1 MRLWTLHPKYLDSR
15 GLVALWREALL
26 AQAVLGGKTSGY
38 TRHPQLIRFR
48 ENASPLELMGCYLRA
63 IYAESIKRDYRFD
76 ATKIQSVGNVN
87 CIEATDGQLNYERDH
102 LKAKLLIRS
111 PAWLASLEPLS
122 RPEAHPLFKIVSGP
136 VADWEIIRPQ
146 PQQKKR

>member
-38 TRHPQLIRFR
+38 TRHPQLIRFCKH
-48 ENASPLELMGCYLRA
+48 ASPLESIGCYLNA
-63 IYAESIKRDYRFD
+63 IYEEAIRRDYHFD
-76 ATKIQSVGNVN
+76 VTKIQSVGYVN
-87 CIEATDGQLNYERDH
+87 CIEATDGQLNYEWDH
-102 LKAKLLIRS
+102 LKAKLHIRS

-122 RPEAHPLFKIVSGP
+122 RPQAHPLFRIVSGS
-136 VADWEIIRPQ
+136 VADWEIIQFQ
-146 PQQKKR
+146 PHHK

>member
-48 ENASPLELMGCYLRA
+48 EHASPLESIGCYLHE
-63 IYAESIKRDYRFD
+63 IYAEASRRGYRFD
-76 ATKIQSVGNVN
+76 ITKIQSVGYVN
-87 CIEATDGQLNYERDH
+87 CIETTDGQLNYEWDH
-102 LKAKLLIRS
+102 LKAKLHIRS
-111 PAWLASLEPLS
+111 PVWLSSLESLS
-122 RPEAHPLFKIVSGP
+122 RTEAHPLFRIVSGP
-136 VADWEIIRPQ
+136 VADWEILQSQ
-146 PQQKKR
+146 PYHKKR